1 MCTQNQ
7 DSSEHGRLWGNL
19 RLLALLIFL
28 VGLVRTAWVA
38 EDAFITFRSIE
49 NLFAGHGLRWNVAE
63 RVQTYSHPLWMLLLC
78 LGRLVTGDLYFT
90 ALGLGA
96 ICTVVTLYCIGFR
109 LGLGKTGAA
118 CGLFVLA
125 LSPSFVDYS
134 TSGLEAPMT
143 HLLLTLFAGLYFS
156 DRPWEKRV
164 LPLALL
170 ASLAALNR
178 PDTLLFFLPALMG
191 AVYRVGLIRC
201 IRPMLL
207 GFLPLLAWTAF
218 ATLYY
223 GTPVPIT
230 AHAKAMTGISQSEL
244 IAQGGRFYADALRRD
259 PLLLPVIALGVG
271 SAFVSRKT
279 GGIALAF
286 GTILYGLYLAKIGGG
301 YMGGRFLTPPLLMA
315 TILMGKWIAQVD
327 RSWVAGIHLAG
338 AVALGLM
345 APTLSVLSP
354 STFSA
359 REAVEEGHDIVDERG
374 MWYPRTGLLSD
385 KRDIPVF
392 GAGEA
397 MLGLTLDPSNP
408 LIFLDGK
415 VGLDGILVGPGM
427 HLVDPILCD
436 PLMMRLP
443 VASLSEWRIGHFARH
458 VPAGY
463 LESLAFGENR
473 LSDPSLARG
482 YDDIRLVTRGDIW
495 SLRRLRA
502 IWSLAFGKGRRGIQE
517 YVETCYRSPKG
528 TTIQAGEL
536 PESAAEGASIWN
548 EAFRLVGAGGL
559 LISLPRV
566 SHAASLSMGL
576 GGLAEYRLE
585 FLRNGVPVGSL
596 STYAGEGMS
605 LFPGIAPVD
614 ISVPEQGRETGW
626 DALRIWPLGYRRSG
640 IHCVAFIQSF

>member
-1 MCTQNQ
+1 MGTQIQNN
-7 DSSEHGRLWGNL
+7 SEHGRLWGSL
-19 RLLALLIFL
+19 RLLGLIIFL

-78 LGRLVTGDLYFT
+78 LGRLATGDLYFA

-96 ICTVVTLYCIGFR
+96 ICTVATLYRIGFR
-109 LGLGKTGAA
+109 LGLGKAGAA
-118 CGLFVLA
+118 CVLFALA

-143 HLLLTLFAGLYFS
+143 HLLLALFAGLHFS

-191 AVYRVGLIRC
+191 AVYQVGLIRC
-201 IRPMLL
+201 IRPMVL
-207 GFLPLLAWTAF
+207 GFLPLLAWGAF

-223 GTPVPIT
+223 GTPLPIT
-230 AHAKAMTGISQSEL
+230 AYAKAMTGISQSEL
-244 IAQGGRFYADALRRD
+244 IAQGGQFYVDALRRD
-259 PLLLPVIALGVG
+259 PVLLPVIAVGVG
-271 SAFVSRKT
+271 SAFVCRKT

-286 GTILYGLYLAKIGGG
+286 GTILYGLYLVKIGGG
-301 YMGGRFLTPPLLMA
+301 YMGGRFLTPSLLMGA
-315 TILMGKWIAQVD
+315 ILMGKWVAQVD
-327 RSWVAGIHLAG
+327 RSWVAGVHLAC
-338 AVALGLM
+338 ACALGLM

-359 REAVEEGHDIVDERG
+359 REAVEEGYDIVDERG
-374 MWYPRTGLLSD
+374 MWYQRTGLLSD

-397 MLGLTLDPSNP
+397 LLGLTLDPSNP

-427 HLVDPILCD
+427 HLVDPLLCD

-443 VASLSEWRIGHFARH
+443 VASLSDWRIGHFARR
-458 VPAGY
+458 VPEGY

-473 LSDPSLARG
+473 VSDPNLARG

-495 SLRRLRA
+495 SLQRLGA
-502 IWSLAFGKGRRGIQE
+502 IWSLAFGEGHRGIQE
-517 YVETCYRSPKG
+517 YVGTRYRSPKG
-528 TTIQAGEL
+528 ALLQASEL

-548 EAFRLVGAGGL
+548 EEFRLAGAGGL
-559 LISLPRV
+559 LISLPQV
-566 SHAASLSMGL
+566 SHSASLSMGL
-576 GGLAEYRLE
+576 GGLAEYGLE
-585 FLRNGVPVGSL
+585 FLRNGVQVGSV
-596 STYAGEGMS
+596 STYAGERMS
-605 LFPGIAPVD
+605 LFPGIVPVD
-614 ISVPEQGRETGW
+614 IPVPEQVAQSGW
-626 DALRIWPLGYRRSG
+626 DAVRVRPLGYRRSG
-640 IHCVAFIQSF
+640 IHCVAYIQSY